1 MPSLANQPVQGGPT
15 QPVYI
20 MNGAQGA
27 VGGGG
32 GFGSNVGVACGTKAA
47 AGNNTLIAAPA
58 AGYRLVVWAFV
69 IQNESATATTM
80 ILKDAVDRWRN
91 LAQNQGQGLAMAFDA
106 MQPWRLNEATALTFN
121 LSGANQCGYNIMYS
135 VEPV

>member
-20 MNGAQGA
+20 MNGASGA
-27 VGGGG
+27 GGGA
-32 GFGSNVGVACGTKAA
+32 GFGANVGVACGTKAA

-69 IQNESATATTM
+69 IQLEAATATTM
-80 ILKDAVDRWRN
+80 ILKDAVDRWRV
-91 LAQNQGQGLAMAFDA
+91 LAQAQGNGLTMAFDA
-106 MQPWRLNEATALTFN
+106 LQPWKLNEATALTLN
-121 LSGANQCGYNIMYS
+121 LSGAYSCGYSVQYS